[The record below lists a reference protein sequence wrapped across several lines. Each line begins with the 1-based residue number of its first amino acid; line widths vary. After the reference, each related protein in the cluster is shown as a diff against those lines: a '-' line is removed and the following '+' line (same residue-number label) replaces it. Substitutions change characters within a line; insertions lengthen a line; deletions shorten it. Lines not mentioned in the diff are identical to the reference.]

1 MSNNRVV
8 EANWTRKVEIL
19 KAATNPEVTLSE
31 ISRQMDISKGTISHT
46 VNEFANLYMLTKN
59 EKDFPRK
66 ILRIYRLKHKTIRYT
81 LK

>member
-1 MSNNRVV
+1 
-8 EANWTRKVEIL
+8 
-19 KAATNPEVTLSE
+19 
-31 ISRQMDISKGTISHT
+31 MDISKGTISHT